1 MKPKQVLLLTLLA
14 AIWGGSFMLMRILSP
29 AIGAI
34 GTSFSRLFIAG
45 LFFVAYYKIAG
56 VSVDL
61 KRDWKILAIVGV
73 INSAVPFSL
82 FAFAALYVPVSLS
95 SIINSMSPMFGL
107 IFAVLFLGDRMNLR
121 QVGGII
127 LGVVGVAVISG
138 SRALPATTLGYMS
151 VLACLG
157 GAICYGLGSA
167 IVKKYTAHIEPV
179 VLAGLSQL
187 FAGISLLPFVAAQ
200 KIDYH
205 IDAKVIIAALLLSL
219 ICSGLAYM
227 IYYSLIRSV
236 GATKA
241 LTVTFLIPVFSM
253 FWALLILGEAIYST
267 MIYGML
273 IVLLG
278 TFLVLYQPANKY
290 DELKK

>member
-1 MKPKQVLLLTLLA
+1 MKPKQVVLLTLLA

-29 AIGAI
+29 AIGAL

-45 LFFVAYYKIAG
+45 LFFVGYYKIAG
-56 VSVDL
+56 ISVNL
-61 KRDWKILAIVGV
+61 KHDWKIIVIVGV
-73 INSAVPFSL
+73 VNSAVPFSL
-82 FAFAALYVPVSLS
+82 FAFAALHIPAALS

-107 IFAVLFLGDRMNLR
+107 IFAVLLLGNRINLR
-121 QVGGII
+121 QVGGIV
-127 LGVVGVAVISG
+127 LGIVGVAVISG
-138 SRALPATTLGYMS
+138 SKALPATALGYMS

-157 GAICYGLGSA
+157 AAICYGLGST

-187 FAGISLLPFVAAQ
+187 FAGIFLLPLAAAQ

-205 IDAKVIIAALLLSL
+205 IDATVIIAVLLLSL

-236 GATKA
+236 GPTKT
-241 LTVTFLIPVFSM
+241 LTVTFLIPIFSM
-253 FWALLILGEAIYST
+253 FWALLILGEAIYPT

-278 TFLVLYQPANKY
+278 TFLVLYQPKNG
-290 DELKK
+290 